1 MSRYKCRC
9 VCRFPCRKILIWSK
23 FLVLDRKHSF
33 WVNLA
38 ENLKTVKSKLKHL
51 KTLSLKP
58 SIPFS
63 VKKRPDVNSIF
74 EYLNKELHNSNITPI
89 LIDTRLSTLT
99 IDGKLEIK
107 YPLGKASNWVKSNN
121 ALGSSKSKTPTWS
134 PSLPSSLNYETPI
147 IESKKDTV
155 RDIEIIAMKSF
166 IEDYMLMLRQPRKD
180 STLQKSSCDHN
191 SEIVR
196 VIEDI
201 AYLRNENRTKS
212 CIIQVLID

>member
-1 MSRYKCRC
+1 MPLTELRSYAALPSSINSLHI
-9 VCRFPCRKILIWSK
+9 VCLVSLQMPLCLSVPVQKNFNMKQI
-23 FLVLDRKHSF
+23 LVLDRKHSF

-121 ALGSSKSKTPTWS
+121 ALASSKSKTPT
-134 PSLPSSLNYETPI
+134 
-147 IESKKDTV
+147 
-155 RDIEIIAMKSF
+155 
-166 IEDYMLMLRQPRKD
+166 
-180 STLQKSSCDHN
+180 
-191 SEIVR
+191 
-196 VIEDI
+196 
-201 AYLRNENRTKS
+201 
-212 CIIQVLID
+212 